1 MRLILLPVA
10 CLEIERE
17 LRETIANSGDRN
29 VELLAEFLD
38 PPHFS
43 GQAYEQTVASYL
55 QEKYTTRPPEMIVVV
70 AEGFTQVRLT
80 ERSQ

>member
-29 VELLAEFLD
+29 VELFA
-38 PPHFS
+38 
-43 GQAYEQTVASYL
+43 
-55 QEKYTTRPPEMIVVV
+55 
-70 AEGFTQVRLT
+70 
-80 ERSQ
+80 